1 MKNLLDTVTQAANS
15 LLTALQLPDE
25 SAQANQILGEM
36 SFSGERPHERTV
48 CGVTWH
54 PQPSG

>member
-15 LLTALQLPDE
+15 LLTALKLPDE

-36 SFSGERPHERTV
+36 SF
-48 CGVTWH
+48 
-54 PQPSG
+54 PQFSRLLPYRDYNQSPACS

>member
-15 LLTALQLPDE
+15 LLTALKLPDE

-36 SFSGERPHERTV
+36 SF
-48 CGVTWH
+48 
-54 PQPSG
+54 PQFSRLLP

>member
-15 LLTALQLPDE
+15 LLTALKLPDE

-36 SFSGERPHERTV
+36 SF
-48 CGVTWH
+48 
-54 PQPSG
+54 PQFSRLLPYRDY

>member
-25 SAQANQILGEM
+25 SA
-36 SFSGERPHERTV
+36 
-48 CGVTWH
+48 
-54 PQPSG
+54 